1 MDQEGE
7 IINIASLEEDIS
19 ITKEIINQNSREKS
33 RVIQISS
40 SKVIRMVRANQI
52 QIVVAVTK
60 VKIKTTDKSIIGIL
74 AKMNRNLVIMT
85 IK

>member
-1 MDQEGE
+1 LDQEGE